1 MTKPLYQQVK
11 AHILDQ
17 IDNGRLGPESRVP
30 SENELVKTLNV
41 SRMTVNRALRELAGE
56 GRLVRVQGVGTFVA
70 PEKPQSALLE
80 IVSIA
85 EEIRRRG
92 GAHSSEV
99 HLLQAEPAPAE
110 VAKNMQLA
118 PGTEI
123 FHAVLVHFDRGIPV
137 QLADRYVN
145 PAAAPHF
152 LDQDFT
158 RANPS
163 EYLLRVVPLTAVEH
177 VIEAVLPDVTTRKLL
192 RIDGKTPCLVLHRT
206 TWSEERVATRSRFF
220 YPGPRYRLAGRFTTD
235 DNGGRPLA

>member
-1 MTKPLYQQVK
+1 
-11 AHILDQ
+11 
-17 IDNGRLGPESRVP
+17 
-30 SENELVKTLNV
+30 
-41 SRMTVNRALRELAGE
+41 
-56 GRLVRVQGVGTFVA
+56 VA

-92 GAHSSEV
+92 GVHTSEV
-99 HLLQAEPAPAE
+99 HRLQAEPAPAE
-110 VAKNMQLA
+110 VAKNMHLPPRSA
-118 PGTEI
+118 V

-145 PAAAPHF
+145 PAVAPHF
-152 LDQDFT
+152 LEQDFT
-158 RANPS
+158 RATPS
-163 EYLLRVVPLTAVEH
+163 EYLLRIAPLTAVEH
-177 VIEAVLPDVTTRKLL
+177 VIEAVLPDITTRKLL

-235 DNGGRPLA
+235 GNGRRPLV